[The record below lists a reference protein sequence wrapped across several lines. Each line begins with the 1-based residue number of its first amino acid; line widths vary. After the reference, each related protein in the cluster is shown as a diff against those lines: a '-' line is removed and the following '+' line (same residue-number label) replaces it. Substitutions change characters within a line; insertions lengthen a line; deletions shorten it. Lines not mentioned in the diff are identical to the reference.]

1 MARDIVSQVENLKLV
16 IITPFGP
23 IPFQSIKLLNI
34 YPHMISFYISFHF
47 VAKCRISI
55 ATTINKKLIAK
66 ALTEWSCCV
75 NKLNKAYSNQYLQT
89 STPVE
94 RGLYIK
100 TKGSQKFMKYIIIN
114 GKTKR
119 NVFDAKFII
128 RLYANVSHLT
138 CDIIILATT

>member
-1 MARDIVSQVENLKLV
+1 
-16 IITPFGP
+16 
-23 IPFQSIKLLNI
+23 
-34 YPHMISFYISFHF
+34 MIFLCI
-47 VAKCRISI
+47 
-55 ATTINKKLIAK
+55 
-66 ALTEWSCCV
+66 
-75 NKLNKAYSNQYLQT
+75 LNKAYSNQFLKI
-89 STPVE
+89 STPAE

-100 TKGSQKFMKYIIIN
+100 TKGAQNFLKYIIIN

>member
-1 MARDIVSQVENLKLV
+1 M
-16 IITPFGP
+16 
-23 IPFQSIKLLNI
+23 
-34 YPHMISFYISFHF
+34 
-47 VAKCRISI
+47 
-55 ATTINKKLIAK
+55 

-75 NKLNKAYSNQYLQT
+75 NKLNKAYSDQYLQT

>member
-1 MARDIVSQVENLKLV
+1 M
-16 IITPFGP
+16 IIWC
-23 IPFQSIKLLNI
+23 KLNI
-34 YPHMISFYISFHF
+34 
-47 VAKCRISI
+47 
-55 ATTINKKLIAK
+55 
-66 ALTEWSCCV
+66 
-75 NKLNKAYSNQYLQT
+75 AYSNQYLEI

-100 TKGSQKFMKYIIIN
+100 TKGEQKFMKYIIIN

-128 RLYANVSHLT
+128 RLYANVSRLT